1 MNLVRQQLPPRQLA
15 DFRARGQ
22 LQAKYHVAARLWAQ
36 HNIAW
41 NEAMEIADSAF
52 GDLMMIGVQ
61 K

>member
-36 HNIAW
+36 HHIDW
-41 NEAMEIADSAF
+41 DDAMEMADNAF
-52 GDLMMIGVQ
+52 AD
-61 K
+61 